1 MDALEIERAVER
13 RRVWLDRQL
22 DVAATALDVSVV
34 GEPVNTFDMR
44 SAGAVAR
51 VESSDVW
58 LRVVV
63 EDADYEPVCRWD
75 GNVSANSIR
84 GVAKPAVLR
93 WHDWQHD
100 DEYLRGRRLR
110 GEVMTL
116 ALGTTVAPG
125 GVLHDDPRLPDTWWQ
140 DLRRS
145 LEALAA
151 HPTEWHHEL
160 GAVASTIRSVE
171 HHFGITLAEDV
182 FADVSWTTAHADL
195 HWANLRRPQMCIL
208 DWESWR
214 PMFAGYDLATLY
226 CNSLRDPVTA
236 RRIRDMPELHTR
248 SGRLALLS
256 AICRYLWIVGEGS
269 DWDLLEPHLRT
280 EAEPILSSM
289 TRRTD

>member
-13 RRVWLDRQL
+13 RRVWLHKQL
-22 DVAATALDVSVV
+22 GVAATALDVSVA

-51 VESSDVW
+51 DEGGDVW

-75 GNVSANSIR
+75 GNVAANSIR
-84 GVAKPAVLR
+84 GVAKPTVLR
-93 WHDWQHD
+93 WHDWQHN
-100 DEYLRGRRLR
+100 DEYLQGRRLR

-116 ALGTTVAPG
+116 APGTTVAPG
-125 GVLHDDPRLPDTWWQ
+125 GVLRDDPQLPDTWWE

-145 LEALAA
+145 LAALAA
-151 HPTEWHHEL
+151 YPMEWHNEL
-160 GAVASTIRSVE
+160 GAVPSTIRSVE
-171 HHFGITLAEDV
+171 HHFGITLSEDV
-182 FADVSWTTAHADL
+182 FAEVSWTTAHADL
-195 HWANLRRPQMCIL
+195 HWGNLRQPQMCIL

-226 CNSLRDPVTA
+226 CNSLLDSATA

-248 SGRLALLS
+248 SGSLALLS

-269 DWDLLEPHLRT
+269 EWDLLEPHLRS
-280 EAEPILSSM
+280 EAEPILSSVSK
-289 TRRTD
+289 TTA